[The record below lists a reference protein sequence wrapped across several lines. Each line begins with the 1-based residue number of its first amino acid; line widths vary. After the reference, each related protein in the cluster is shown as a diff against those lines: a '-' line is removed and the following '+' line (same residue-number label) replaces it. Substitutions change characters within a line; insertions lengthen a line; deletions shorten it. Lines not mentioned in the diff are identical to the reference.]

1 MKSSFETGL
10 AKRSCAA
17 GDVRRCSTAFISAS
31 VISIC
36 AAAALAAPPAEHR
49 SGADRRRSP
58 VVEVF
63 EQCRDAVVNIST
75 TRVVQTRS
83 MGMDRLFEGIF
94 DMAPRVMRQK
104 VQSVGSG
111 VVIHPAGYVVTNAHV
126 VAQASD
132 VQVTFSDGKSE
143 TADIVAVDAEHD
155 LAVLK
160 INGEHPF
167 ASVKLGH
174 GGDIMVGETVVA
186 IGNPLGLQHTVTA
199 GIVSALGRDLVFND
213 RVAYKGL
220 IQTDASINPGNSG
233 GPLLNIDGELIG
245 INTAIRGDAQNIGFA
260 ISVDRLW
267 ETLPSMLDIER
278 RERVQVGLRVSG
290 LRAEVE
296 EVRPG
301 SPAAEAGVKAKDEIV
316 RVNGDAVRDGIDYYV
331 RLLGSH
337 PGEKLNLAVK
347 RGGRTL
353 DFNVPLKVTPLP
365 DGDNLARQLLGVK
378 LTIIPSRLR
387 RSYDMPGLS
396 GMLVEE
402 VERNS
407 PARSGL
413 EPGDVIRQIEQTQ
426 ITSLKQVG
434 LALEQV
440 VPGEPVEI
448 ELIRFER
455 DGVYLI
461 NVAVPTR
468 K

>member
-1 MKSSFETGL
+1 MTSLFEIYRGRGTRRVFTGRWTGALL
-10 AKRSCAA
+10 AVGVLGAWAA
-17 GDVRRCSTAFISAS
+17 TAW
-31 VISIC
+31 
-36 AAAALAAPPAEHR
+36 AAPPAEHR
-49 SGADRRRSP
+49 QSGDRRRSP
-58 VVEVF
+58 VVDVF
-63 EQCRDAVVNIST
+63 ERCREAVVNIST
-75 TRVVQTRS
+75 TRVVQVRS
-83 MGMDRLFEGIF
+83 LGLFESIF
-94 DMAPRVMRQK
+94 DFAPRVRQHK
-104 VQSVGSG
+104 VHSIGSG

-143 TADIVAVDAEHD
+143 AAEIVAVDPEHD

-160 INGEHPF
+160 VSGQHPF

-174 GGDIMVGETVVA
+174 TGDILVGETVVA

-213 RVAYKGL
+213 SVAYKNL

-233 GPLLNIDGELIG
+233 GPLLNVSCELIG

-260 ISVDRLW
+260 IPVDRLW
-267 ETLPSMLDIER
+267 ETLPVMLDLER

-290 LRAEVE
+290 PRAEVE

-301 SPAAEAGVKAKDEIV
+301 SPAADAGVKVHDQIL
-316 RVNGDAVRDGIDYYV
+316 RVNGEAVQDGIDYYV
-331 RLLGSH
+331 HLLNAH
-337 PGEKLNLAVK
+337 PGDSMKLAVK

-353 DFNVPLKVTPLP
+353 NFDVPIRVTPLP
-365 DGDNLARQLLGVK
+365 DGDSLARKLLGIK
-378 LTIIPSRLR
+378 LAPIPTRVR
-387 RSYDMPGLS
+387 RQYDLAGLT
-396 GMLVEE
+396 GMMVEE

-407 PARSGL
+407 PARKGL
-413 EPGDVIRQIEQTQ
+413 EPGDIVRQIENMPT
-426 ITSLKQVG
+426 TSLKQVG
-434 LALEQV
+434 LVLEQV
-440 VPGEPVEI
+440 VPGDAVDI

-461 NVAVPTR
+461 NISVPTR